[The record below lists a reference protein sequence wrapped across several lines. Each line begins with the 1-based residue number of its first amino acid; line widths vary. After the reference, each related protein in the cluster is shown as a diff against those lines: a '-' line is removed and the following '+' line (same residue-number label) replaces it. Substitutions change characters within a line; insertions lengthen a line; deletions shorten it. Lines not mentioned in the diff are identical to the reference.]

1 MQASLTRL
9 SPFLATLFAQ
19 LRQQYGLDL
28 DASLRALR
36 VTLLQQ
42 TGDTAR
48 LRLQY
53 PLAGRD
59 IDAVVPAVRID
70 GHWYLADFVER
81 AEASLAA
88 KPGAAG
94 GKKTPGA
101 FFDSAPALARRVPAM
116 EGGHKKP
123 SPP

>member
-1 MQASLTRL
+1 MRAACSSRRL
-9 SPFLATLFAQ
+9 SSSSTITRAGMPTAPSNEAF
-19 LRQQYGLDL
+19 
-28 DASLRALR
+28 DASLRALK

-70 GHWYLADFVER
+70 GHWYLADFVQR
-81 AEASLAA
+81 ADASLAA
-88 KPGAAG
+88 KPAVAG
-94 GKKTPGA
+94 G
-101 FFDSAPALARRVPAM
+101 S
-116 EGGHKKP
+116 
-123 SPP
+123 